1 MCQIWTKDPLFWDL
15 TSEYAQNNF
24 SKMLQVLYIRQ
35 ELSKIQMFIILIDYS
50 NAGCLKIQI
59 FYCF

>member
-35 ELSKIQMFIILIDYS
+35 KLSKIQIYYLS
-50 NAGCLKIQI
+50 RLQ
-59 FYCF
+59 